1 MSSAPE
7 PEAPDWPV
15 WLAPAGV
22 GLALAVFLVLSFLV
36 IGVLSAAGLDV
47 QGKDKGVAN
56 IVATLLQ
63 DASFVGAALYLVARR
78 GGGKIRLADFG
89 LRATPVK
96 EGAIWAVV
104 AIAAYFAFALVW
116 NQIVGQGNQQKDLFR
131 ELGVGRHSAGIAFLA
146 VLVCVVAPVAEEF
159 FFRGFGFGVLRG
171 RYGVLG
177 AAVIVGLVFGAVHIS
192 STPVELLPEL
202 AFLGFVLC
210 LLRARTGS
218 LLPCIAVHATNNA
231 VAYGALLHWGWQ
243 IPVLVVGALGTLAV
257 LLRPVTAPRPVPI
270 GL

>member
-1 MSSAPE
+1 VSGAPE
-7 PEAPDWPV
+7 PETPDWPV

-22 GLALAVFLVLSFLV
+22 GLALGSFLVLSFLV
-36 IGVLSAAGLDV
+36 IGVLAAAGLDV

-56 IVATLLQ
+56 VIATLLQ
-63 DASFVGAALYLVARR
+63 DGAFVGAALYLVARHQR
-78 GGGKIRLADFG
+78 GRVRPADFG
-89 LRATPVK
+89 LRATRLRD
-96 EGAIWAVV
+96 GAVWAVA
-104 AIAAYFAFALVW
+104 AIVAYFAFALVW

-131 ELGVGRHSAGIAFLA
+131 ELGVGRHSAGIALLA
-146 VLVCVVAPVAEEF
+146 VLVCVIAPVAEEF
-159 FFRGFGFGVLRG
+159 FFRGFGFGVLLG
-171 RYGVLG
+171 RVGVLR
-177 AAVIVGLVFGAVHIS
+177 AAVLVGLVFGAVHIS

-210 LLRARTGS
+210 LLRWRTGS

-243 IPVLVVGALGTLAV
+243 IPLLVVGALAALAV
-257 LLRPVTAPRPVPI
+257 LLRPVTAPGPVAV